1 MMSDQYIIE
10 WAERKQDQFG
20 VFAPA
25 QYRFAE
31 RNLKE
36 LRKEYQN
43 ERRWVPPYKSF

>member
-1 MMSDQYIIE
+1 MPSDKEIIE

-20 VFAPA
+20 IFTPV

-31 RNLKE
+31 RNIKE

-43 ERRWVPPYKSF
+43 ERRWVPSYKSF